1 MTTERIELPSIE
13 HESIVLPLHHVL
25 LKYPI
30 TNNNLKILELVP
42 EPEPCYDFIFLT
54 NQNLFL
60 NTNSQNKAYFLKTLK
75 IDGLN
80 YQKVLKS

>member
-25 LKYPI
+25 NYLSS
-30 TNNNLKILELVP
+30 LKILELVP

-80 YQKVLKS
+80 CQKVLKP